1 VSPSTPAIRS
11 FWRVTRFELPRRCSA
26 RALVWA
32 KARSSITPAATNLTT
47 IASIACF
54 TLSMIGAS
62 AISALR
68 TRRLRTRRRP
78 SAVLG

>member
-1 VSPSTPAIRS
+1 M
-11 FWRVTRFELPRRCSA
+11 
-26 RALVWA
+26 
-32 KARSSITPAATNLTT
+32 
-47 IASIACF
+47 ASIVCF

-68 TRRLRTRRRP
+68 TRRFSTRRRP